1 MRDRRDLD
9 AETQLDRELDEASPA
24 KQRRLPPPP
33 SNRTHRVAYSLS
45 VVVVVSLV
53 GGIISYLITTIVTR
67 THVSTTWVFVLAGIV
82 IAGLAWG
89 VSGANRAR
97 VTTTDRLV
105 DMAISAVVASM
116 VLGIVHPKPLSGLFS
131 SSLEEARSFG
141 GTGIGGVPRFHEIM
155 TWSAVAACGAFAL
168 AALVRLALERAR
180 SPSK

>member
-1 MRDRRDLD
+1 MRDGRRDVD
-9 AETQLDRELDEASPA
+9 AETQLDRELDE
-24 KQRRLPPPP
+24 RHRLPSPPP
-33 SNRTHRVAYSLS
+33 SSRAHRVRYSLS
-45 VVVVVSLV
+45 VIVVVSLV
-53 GGIISYLITTIVTR
+53 GGLVAYLITTIVTR
-67 THVSTTWVFVLAGIV
+67 THASTTWVFGLAGLV

-97 VTTTDRLV
+97 VTTTDRFV